1 MRGSLSVTVDL
12 EDWYHI
18 PSVSGSPYA
27 VYKDVNEFFRNW
39 KGRYDF
45 LTEPTMKVLDLLDE
59 FNITA
64 TFFAVADI
72 EEHYPGLIESV
83 VDRGHELACHG
94 LSHACKI
101 HPETKQ
107 QLMSSDEFEKRTL
120 QAKKILEKIS
130 REKIVGYRAPNALVG
145 GWMLDSL
152 EHLGFKYDCSVTV
165 NSLYNKTDSELSTVS
180 SVPYYPIEHG
190 LEVGPDRNFI
200 EFPWPYYQNVVKVP
214 SCGGPILRFMGA
226 SLVLNGLI
234 QSLKRGHT
242 VFYFHPLDISC
253 AEFPSIGK
261 HRPLYWCLKGRLV
274 EKRIRYILNKLEQI
288 DKTCLRDY
296 PEM

>member
-27 VYKDVNEFFRNW
+27 VYKDVNEFFKNW

-107 QLMSSDEFEKRTL
+107 QLMSNNEFEKRTL

-180 SVPYYPIEHG
+180 SIPYYPAEHG

-200 EFPWPYYQNVVKVP
+200 EFPWPYYQNVIKVP

-253 AEFPSIGK
+253 AEFPSIGR
-261 HRPLYWCLKGRLV
+261 HRPLYWCLKGKLV

-288 DKTCLRDY
+288 DKICLRDY